1 MFDSKMT
8 IAAYDP
14 ELSAAMTAERQ
25 RQEDHIELIASE
37 NYASPRVLEAQGS
50 VLTNKYAEGYP
61 GKRYYGGCEN
71 VDVAEQLAID
81 RLKVL
86 FGASYANVQPHSGS
100 QANAAVYFAL
110 LKAGETM
117 LGMSLDHGGHLTH
130 GSKVNFSGKFFNAIS
145 YGIRQDTGEIDY
157 EQVERLALEHR
168 PKLIVAGFSA
178 YSRVIDWARFRQIA
192 DSVNAY
198 FMVDMAHVSGLCAA
212 GVYPNPLPHAHVV
225 TSTTHKTLRGP
236 RGGIILSNAGEELT
250 KKFNSMVFPGTQG
263 GPLMH
268 VIAAKAVAF
277 KEALEPEFKL
287 YQQQVVANA
296 RAMAAAF
303 MQRGVNVVSGG
314 TDNHLFLLD
323 LVAKNVTGKDA
334 DAALGAAHITVNKN
348 AGPNDPRPPMI
359 TSGLRIGTPAVTTRG
374 FKEAEVVQLAGWICD
389 LIDSLAARA
398 HMGSAD
404 GKGGVTAEDAV
415 IRRVRLEVEAIC
427 RRFPVYGAV

>member
-8 IAAYDP
+8 IAGFDP
-14 ELSAAMTAERQ
+14 ELAAAIDAERV

-61 GKRYYGGCEN
+61 GKRYYGGCEH

-81 RLKVL
+81 RVKQL
-86 FGASYANVQPHSGS
+86 FGAEYANVQPHSGS
-100 QANAAVYFAL
+100 QANAAAYFAL
-110 LKAGETM
+110 LNAGDTI

-130 GSKVNFSGKFFNAIS
+130 GAKVNLSGKVFKAFQ
-145 YGIRQDTGEIDY
+145 YGLRPNGSEIDY
-157 EQVERLALEHR
+157 DQVEALATEHR
-168 PKLIVAGFSA
+168 PKLIIAGFSA
-178 YSRVIDWARFRQIA
+178 YSRVIDWARFRKIA
-192 DSVNAY
+192 DSVGAY
-198 FMVDMAHVSGLCAA
+198 FMVDMAHVAGLCAT
-212 GVYPNPLPHAHVV
+212 GLYPNPVPHAHVV

-236 RGGIILSNAGEELT
+236 RGGIILSSAGEEFY
-250 KKFNSMVFPGTQG
+250 KKFQSMVFPGTQG

-277 KEALEPEFKL
+277 QEALQPGFRD
-287 YQQQVVANA
+287 YQTQVVANA

-303 MQRGVNVVSGG
+303 MKRGYAIVSGG

-323 LVAKNVTGKDA
+323 LIAKNVTGKDA

-348 AGPNDPRPPMI
+348 AVPNDPRPPMI

-374 FKEAEVVQLAGWICD
+374 FKEPEVVQLANLIAD
-389 LIDSLAARA
+389 LLDNLSSRA
-398 HMGSAD
+398 HLGTPD
-404 GKGGVTAEDAV
+404 GKGGVKAEQSV
-415 IRRVRLEVEAIC
+415 ILRVRGEVEAIC
-427 RRFPVYGAV
+427 RRFPVYAKG